1 MEGDKELEFET
12 NWDEKVETFEEMDLK
27 EDLLKGIWNFG
38 FEKPSG
44 IQQRAIMPIIS
55 GRDTIAQAQSG
66 TGKTATFAIGALQR
80 ITIDPADRRP
90 LPQALIIA
98 PTRELAEQSYDVVK
112 RLGAK
117 MNVKCHASIGGVSV
131 HDEMED
137 LQRNGAHV
145 VIGTPGRIH
154 HMIETGNIRTEKI
167 QILIIDEADE
177 MLSSNFTEQIVNIF
191 RALNNDVQIVLVS
204 ATMPM
209 EVLQLTTE
217 FMRDPIRILVKN
229 DEITLEGIK
238 QYKIDVENDSWKFD
252 TLCDLFKVVSVQQS
266 VIFVNS
272 RNKAQDLCEHLGKEG
287 FTVGFIHG
295 MLEQRERDR
304 IMRDFKGAKVRVLV
318 STDLL
323 GRGIDVQNVTLV
335 VNYDIPKKRE
345 EYLHRIGRSGRFGR
359 KGVAINLVTP
369 ADAGILQDIQEFY
382 STSIVDLPANPS
394 EIF

>member
-12 NWDEKVETFEEMDLK
+12 NWDEKVESFEEMGLK
-27 EDLLKGIWNFG
+27 DDLLKGIWNIG

-44 IQQRAIMPIIS
+44 IQQRAIIPIIN

-66 TGKTATFAIGALQR
+66 TGKTATFAIGVLQR
-80 ITIDPADRRP
+80 ITIDPKEAKP

-117 MNVKCHASIGGVSV
+117 MDVKCHASIGGCSV
-131 HDEMED
+131 MEEINS
-137 LQRNGAHV
+137 LQKGAHV
-145 VIGTPGRIH
+145 VVGTPGRVQ
-154 HMIETGNIRTEKI
+154 HMIEEGYLRTDKI

-191 RALNNDVQIVLVS
+191 RSLSSEVQIVLVS
-204 ATMPM
+204 ATMSN

-252 TLCDLFKVVSVQQS
+252 TLCDLFKVISVQQS
-266 VIFVNS
+266 VIFVNK
-272 RNKAQDLCEHLGKEG
+272 RNKAQELCEALGKEG

-295 MLEQRERDR
+295 VLEQRERDR
-304 IMRDFKGAKVRVLV
+304 IMKDFRAAKVRVLV

-335 VNYDIPKKRE
+335 VNYDIPKKKE

-359 KGVAINLVTP
+359 KGVAINLATP
-369 ADAGILQDIQEFY
+369 EDAAIINEIESFY
-382 STSIVDLPANPS
+382 STSILDLPANPS

>member
-12 NWDEKVETFEEMDLK
+12 NWDEKVEAFEDMGLK
-27 EDLLKGIWNFG
+27 EDLLKGIWNIG

-66 TGKTATFAIGALQR
+66 TGKTATFAIGVLQR
-80 ITIDPADRRP
+80 ITIDPKETRP
-90 LPQALIIA
+90 SPQALIIA
-98 PTRELAEQSYDVVK
+98 PTRELAEQSFDVVK
-112 RLGAK
+112 RLGSK
-117 MNVKCHASIGGVSV
+117 MGVICHSSIGGCSVS
-131 HDEMED
+131 EEINS
-137 LQRNGAHV
+137 LQRGAHV
-145 VIGTPGRIH
+145 VVGTPGRIH
-154 HMIETGNIRTEKI
+154 HMIETGNLKTDKI
-167 QILIIDEADE
+167 SILIIDEADE

-191 RALNNDVQIVLVS
+191 RALNSDVQIVLVS
-204 ATMPM
+204 ATMSN
-209 EVLQLTTE
+209 EVLKLTTE

-229 DEITLEGIK
+229 DEITLDGIK
-238 QYKIDVENDSWKFD
+238 QYKIDVENDTWKFD
-252 TLCDLFKVVSVQQS
+252 TLCDLYKVVSVQQS
-266 VIFVNS
+266 VIFVNK
-272 RNKAQDLCEHLGKEG
+272 RQKAQELCEALGKEG

-295 MLEQRERDR
+295 LLEQRERDR
-304 IMRDFKGAKVRVLV
+304 IMSDFRAAKVRILV

-369 ADAGILQDIQEFY
+369 ADQDILRDIESFY
-382 STSIVDLPANPS
+382 STSIMDLPANPS

>member
-12 NWDEKVETFEEMDLK
+12 NWDERVESFEEMGLK
-27 EDLLKGIWNFG
+27 EDLLKGIWNVG
-38 FEKPSG
+38 FEKPSK
-44 IQQRAIMPIIS
+44 IQQLAIKPIIS

-66 TGKTATFAIGALQR
+66 TGKTATFAIGVLQR
-80 ITIDPADRRP
+80 IVVDPKEDRP
-90 LPQALIIA
+90 KPQALIIA
-98 PTRELAEQSYDVVK
+98 PTRELAEQSHDVVR

-117 MNVKCHASIGGVSV
+117 LGVKCQTSIGGYSV
-131 HDEMED
+131 TDEIAG
-137 LQRNGAHV
+137 LRAGAHV
-145 VIGTPGRIH
+145 VVGTPGRIH
-154 HMIETGNIRTEKI
+154 HMIESGYLRTENI
-167 QILIIDEADE
+167 AILIIDEADE
-177 MLSSNFTEQIVNIF
+177 MLSTNFTDQIVSIF
-191 RALNNDVQIVLVS
+191 RALNSEVQIVLVS
-204 ATMPM
+204 ATMSD
-209 EVLQLTTE
+209 EVLRITTE

-252 TLCDLFKVVSVQQS
+252 TLCDLFKVISVQQS
-266 VIFVNS
+266 IIFVNK
-272 RNKAQDLCEHLGKEG
+272 RLKAGELSEALGKEG

-295 MLEQRERDR
+295 LLDQKERER
-304 IMRDFKGAKVRVLV
+304 IMKDFRQAKVRVLV

-335 VNYDIPKKRE
+335 VNYDIPHKRE

-369 ADAGILQDIQEFY
+369 ADVPILSDIEAFY
-382 STSIVDLPANPS
+382 STSILDLPANPG